1 MTSPFEL
8 TGRTLSLKLRRL
20 VSGLGPVDQLLPIV
34 DMPSGVQFSFF
45 GSFEVET
52 DAFPLS
58 AIPLQSIVGKVEAGD
73 YITRRRG
80 SSPSRRSPNHQIMES
95 GQAGGKLVVKGA

>member
-1 MTSPFEL
+1 
-8 TGRTLSLKLRRL
+8 
-20 VSGLGPVDQLLPIV
+20 VDQLLPIV
-34 DMPSGVQFSFF
+34 DMPGGVQFSFF

-73 YITRRRG
+73 FITR
-80 SSPSRRSPNHQIMES
+80 PSRVFAFEEIAEAPDHGVRP
-95 GQAGGKLVVKGA
+95 GRRQARRQGRITGTE